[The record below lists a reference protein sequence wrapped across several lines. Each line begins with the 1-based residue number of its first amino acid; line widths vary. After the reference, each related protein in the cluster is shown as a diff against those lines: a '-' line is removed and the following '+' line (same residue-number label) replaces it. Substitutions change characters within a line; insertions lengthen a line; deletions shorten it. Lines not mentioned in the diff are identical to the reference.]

1 MSLQEAKRR
10 TQHQHSESLPSIPS
24 SIDFGGVLGA
34 IESTLQPEDLWPPS
48 ARSPDVDSG
57 EARKPAVVGAHGLD
71 DVDVDVAPPRPNDL
85 DLKNPAPLPTPPPSQ
100 TRDNDEHARVLEK
113 QKQKKAG

>member
-10 TQHQHSESLPSIPS
+10 TQHQHSESLPSFPS

-48 ARSPDVDSG
+48 TRSLDPDSG

-71 DVDVDVAPPRPNDL
+71 DVDVDVCSVGVDWE
-85 DLKNPAPLPTPPPSQ
+85 S
-100 TRDNDEHARVLEK
+100 LEESL
-113 QKQKKAG
+113 GRGSHSSR